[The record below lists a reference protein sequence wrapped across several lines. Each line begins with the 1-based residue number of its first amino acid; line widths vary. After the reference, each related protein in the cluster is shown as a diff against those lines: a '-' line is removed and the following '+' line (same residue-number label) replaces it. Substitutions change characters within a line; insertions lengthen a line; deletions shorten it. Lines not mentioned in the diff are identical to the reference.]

1 MVCVWPQKKG
11 EGYLVSCRE
20 TNVKMSRRSA
30 AAAASSSSSKHEGK
44 YSGFSLS
51 KINAASP
58 FLNGKRNYMQG
69 WATHT
74 LLATLVLLRDVRN
87 KQTCTVLPGVTLA
100 KMKKSATALWS
111 GPYLAAYPMIW
122 TTINKGKVKNKFALV
137 KNGLVVHDSV
147 KPTLLACKRPMAI
160 VYLILKNED
169 PVQPVEEEAHACVLL
184 LDMRLHQAYFINP
197 RGATGEWNI
206 PEALIRS
213 LQNWLSKNLGH
224 KWTASDVG
232 NEMCGGIS
240 GGLQALQDEE
250 NLELSKTQDDAG
262 GWCAAWGLWFFH
274 MHLLHPQM
282 QPATLLENAAKWL
295 LKAKREKRIPSL
307 SAFIGGYGNILMN
320 KALELIRSVSTGA
333 GLTAN
338 NLFRDN
344 KAAQKRLQNF
354 LAMNSSA
361 LLVAAVRPHFGTKPK
376 LVRVIRVVLKP
387 KPKPVPIKRKRR
399 RIIISDEN

>member
-11 EGYLVSCRE
+11 RGK
-20 TNVKMSRRSA
+20 TNVKMS
-30 AAAASSSSSKHEGK
+30 AASSKREAKEGAHK

-58 FLNGKRNYMQG
+58 FLNGKRNYMHG
-69 WATHT
+69 WATHK
-74 LLATLVLLRDVRN
+74 LLATLILLRDVRN
-87 KQTCTVLPGVTLA
+87 KGTCTVLPALT
-100 KMKKSATALWS
+100 KSSKALWAL
-111 GPYLAAYPMIW
+111 PHLPAYPMIW

-147 KPTLLACKRPMAI
+147 KPTLSACKRPMAI
-160 VYLILKNED
+160 VYLILHNED
-169 PVQPVEEEAHACVLL
+169 PVEPSAEDTHACVLL
-184 LDMRLHQAYFINP
+184 LDMHLHHGYFINP
-197 RGATGEWNI
+197 RGATGEWNM
-206 PEALIRS
+206 PDSLTGS
-213 LQNWLSKNLGH
+213 LQEWLSTNLTH
-224 KWTASDVG
+224 KWTVSDVG
-232 NEMCGGIS
+232 NEMCDGIS

-282 QPATLLENAAKWL
+282 HPAALLQNATKWL
-295 LKAKREKRIPSL
+295 LKAKREKRIASL

-320 KALELIRSVSTGA
+320 KALELARSVSTGA

-344 KAAQKRLQNF
+344 KAAQKRLQTF
-354 LAMNSSA
+354 LAINSSA
-361 LLVAAVRPHFGTKPK
+361 LLKAAVRPHFGRKPK
-376 LVRVIRVVLKP
+376 LARVIRVIL
-387 KPKPVPIKRKRR
+387 KPKPVPIKRKRK
-399 RIIISDEN
+399 RIIITDNEN